1 MSFCAEAKARKAWRS
16 RASCRGGSRG
26 LRSGAQMGGGAGAET
41 RRRQVSARKAER
53 PRCPLSLD
61 LLSIS
66 MGRPARLGEAGG
78 SRSAA

>member
-1 MSFCAEAKARKAWRS
+1 MCAWVEAEASAAWRFS
-16 RASCRGGSRG
+16 GSCLTGSRD

-66 MGRPARLGEAGG
+66 MGRSSRLGRRLETG
-78 SRSAA
+78 RVT